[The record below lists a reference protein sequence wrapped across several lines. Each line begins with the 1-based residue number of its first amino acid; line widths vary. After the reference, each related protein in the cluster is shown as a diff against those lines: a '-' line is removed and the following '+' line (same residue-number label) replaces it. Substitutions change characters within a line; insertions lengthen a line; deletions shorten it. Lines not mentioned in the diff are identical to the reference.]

1 MATGKPL
8 SLRQQRAGK
17 KLLTSITVS
26 AVAQAEVLIDTNI
39 YHLSEPYS
47 YLVPEELRGIS
58 VGSVVSVPFNSTQT
72 IGVVVSLGPITSAG
86 LKSIKGLASN
96 YVIPKNLQEL
106 AYVMTRAYVCA
117 PFDIYRF
124 LLPPLSKASSP
135 INMVKEYESFSNNEK
150 VDAVVS
156 QIGDNIE
163 ELLVQRILRNSSSR
177 RICIVPTYRDVE
189 RISTRLRSEN
199 IDFAELG
206 SHLSQSQ
213 RRSAYEEISKG
224 KTALVLGTRSAIFAP
239 MTAINEIV
247 VINEGSE
254 HMYEQKSPYWSIREI
269 AKLRNSIEKAQLY
282 FVSPSPSSELMHDI
296 HQGSVSLLSKR
307 FLAGFIN
314 RPRVTCAP
322 KNYIDIVRRGLGT
335 GSVLVSVAEKGFSN
349 LFVCRRCRNVAR
361 CECGGRITITQR
373 NTFTCTFCSAQK
385 ANWKCNECA
394 STDYVMLRT
403 GTERFAE
410 ELGRSF
416 SDRAIFLSTAEKP
429 ILELI
434 DDANIVVATS
444 GMEPRIKGGYSAIV
458 LLNGEELVSRP
469 FIRAEEEVLQRWF
482 STLQHLKKGGEIFVS
497 LPNAH
502 AISQSIIAGDPI
514 RFLKR
519 EVEER
524 IALNLPPAHDLIVI
538 ESKADSLAAL
548 RSKLLKEFPTSVAN
562 LSINSRRVSIM
573 VDKNEKL
580 EVVASLRALQKLR
593 SINKKDLFKIA
604 INPYRF

>member
-1 MATGKPL
+1 
-8 SLRQQRAGK
+8 
-17 KLLTSITVS
+17 
-26 AVAQAEVLIDTNI
+26 
-39 YHLSEPYS
+39 
-47 YLVPEELRGIS
+47 
-58 VGSVVSVPFNSTQT
+58 
-72 IGVVVSLGPITSAG
+72 
-86 LKSIKGLASN
+86 
-96 YVIPKNLQEL
+96 
-106 AYVMTRAYVCA
+106 
-117 PFDIYRF
+117 
-124 LLPPLSKASSP
+124 
-135 INMVKEYESFSNNEK
+135 
-150 VDAVVS
+150 
-156 QIGDNIE
+156 
-163 ELLVQRILRNSSSR
+163 
-177 RICIVPTYRDVE
+177 
-189 RISTRLRSEN
+189 
-199 IDFAELG
+199 
-206 SHLSQSQ
+206 
-213 RRSAYEEISKG
+213 
-224 KTALVLGTRSAIFAP
+224 
-239 MTAINEIV
+239 
-247 VINEGSE
+247 
-254 HMYEQKSPYWSIREI
+254 
-269 AKLRNSIEKAQLY
+269 
-282 FVSPSPSSELMHDI
+282 
-296 HQGSVSLLSKR
+296 
-307 FLAGFIN
+307 
-314 RPRVTCAP
+314 
-322 KNYIDIVRRGLGT
+322 
-335 GSVLVSVAEKGFSN
+335 
-349 LFVCRRCRNVAR
+349 
-361 CECGGRITITQR
+361 
-373 NTFTCTFCSAQK
+373 
-385 ANWKCNECA
+385 
-394 STDYVMLRT
+394 MLRT

>member
-1 MATGKPL
+1 
-8 SLRQQRAGK
+8 
-17 KLLTSITVS
+17 
-26 AVAQAEVLIDTNI
+26 
-39 YHLSEPYS
+39 
-47 YLVPEELRGIS
+47 VPEELQGIAA
-58 VGSVVSVPFNSTQT
+58 GSVVCVPFNSTQT
-72 IGVVVSLGPITSAG
+72 IGVVVSVGPITSAG
-86 LKSIKGLASN
+86 LKSVQGLASN

-106 AYVMTRAYVCA
+106 AYVMTRAYVCT

-124 LLPPLSKASSP
+124 FLPPLSKASSQ
-135 INMVKEYESFSNNEK
+135 INMVKESESFSNNEK
-150 VDAVVS
+150 VDVVVS
-156 QIGDNIE
+156 QIGESVE
-163 ELLVQRILRNSSSR
+163 ELLVQRVLRNSSVR

-189 RISTRLRSEN
+189 RISTRLRLEN
-199 IDFAELG
+199 IDFAEFG

-213 RRSAYEEISKG
+213 RRSAYEQISEG

-239 MTAINEIV
+239 MTAISEIV

-254 HMYEQKSPYWSIREI
+254 HMYEQKAPYWSIREI

-296 HQGSVSLLSKR
+296 HQGSVSLLSKKL
-307 FLAGFIN
+307 FAGFIY
-314 RPRVTCAP
+314 RPRVSCAP
-322 KNYIDIVRRGLGT
+322 RNYIDIVRRGLGT

-349 LFVCRRCRNVAR
+349 LFVCRRCRDVAR

-385 ANWKCNECA
+385 EKWICNECA

-429 ILELI
+429 ILELN

-444 GMEPRIKGGYSAIV
+444 GMEPRIEGGYSAIV

-482 STLQHLKKGGEIFVS
+482 STLQHLKKGGDIFVS
-497 LPNAH
+497 LLNAH

-519 EVEER
+519 EIEER
-524 IALNLPPAHDLIVI
+524 IALNLPPAQDLIVI

-548 RSKLLKEFPTSVAN
+548 RGKLLKEFPTSVAN
-562 LSINSRRVSIM
+562 LSINSRKVSMM

-580 EVVASLRALQKLR
+580 EVVASLRALQKFR

>member
-1 MATGKPL
+1 M
-8 SLRQQRAGK
+8 
-17 KLLTSITVS
+17 
-26 AVAQAEVLIDTNI
+26 
-39 YHLSEPYS
+39 
-47 YLVPEELRGIS
+47 PEELQGIAA
-58 VGSVVSVPFNSTQT
+58 GSVVCVPFNSTQT
-72 IGVVVSLGPITSAG
+72 IGVVVSVGPITSAG
-86 LKSIKGLASN
+86 LKSVQGLASN

-106 AYVMTRAYVCA
+106 AYVMTRAYVCT

-124 LLPPLSKASSP
+124 FLPPLSKASSQ
-135 INMVKEYESFSNNEK
+135 INMVKESESFSNNEK
-150 VDAVVS
+150 VDVVVS
-156 QIGDNIE
+156 QIGESVE
-163 ELLVQRILRNSSSR
+163 ELLVQRVLRNSSVR

-189 RISTRLRSEN
+189 RISTRLRLEN
-199 IDFAELG
+199 IDFAEFG

-213 RRSAYEEISKG
+213 RRSAYEQISEG

-239 MTAINEIV
+239 MTAISEIV

-254 HMYEQKSPYWSIREI
+254 HMYEQKAPYWSIREI

-296 HQGSVSLLSKR
+296 HQGSVSLLSKKL
-307 FLAGFIN
+307 FAGFIY
-314 RPRVTCAP
+314 RPRVSCAP
-322 KNYIDIVRRGLGT
+322 RNYIDIVRRGLGT

-349 LFVCRRCRNVAR
+349 LFVCRRCRDVAR

-385 ANWKCNECA
+385 EKWICNECA

-429 ILELI
+429 ILELN

-444 GMEPRIKGGYSAIV
+444 GMEPRIEGGYSAIV

-482 STLQHLKKGGEIFVS
+482 STLQHLKKGGDIFVS
-497 LPNAH
+497 LLNAH

-519 EVEER
+519 EIEER
-524 IALNLPPAHDLIVI
+524 IALNLPPAQDLIVI

-548 RSKLLKEFPTSVAN
+548 RGKLLKEFPTSVAN
-562 LSINSRRVSIM
+562 LSINSRKVSMM

-580 EVVASLRALQKLR
+580 EVVASLRALQKFR

>member
-1 MATGKPL
+1 VATAKPL
-8 SLRQQRAGK
+8 SLRQQRASK
-17 KLLTSITVS
+17 RLLTSNPVS
-26 AVAQAEVLIDTNI
+26 AVAQAEVLIDTKI

-47 YLVPEELRGIS
+47 YLVPEELQGIAA
-58 VGSVVSVPFNSTQT
+58 GSVVCVPFNSTQT
-72 IGVVVSLGPITSAG
+72 IGVVVSVGPITSAG
-86 LKSIKGLASN
+86 LKSVQGLASN

-106 AYVMTRAYVCA
+106 AYVMTRAYVCT

-124 LLPPLSKASSP
+124 FLPPLSKASSQ
-135 INMVKEYESFSNNEK
+135 INMVKESESFSNNEK
-150 VDAVVS
+150 VDVVVS
-156 QIGDNIE
+156 QIGESVE
-163 ELLVQRILRNSSSR
+163 ELLVQRVLRNSSVR

-189 RISTRLRSEN
+189 RISTRLRLEN
-199 IDFAELG
+199 IDFAEFG

-213 RRSAYEEISKG
+213 RRSAYEQISEG

-239 MTAINEIV
+239 MTAISEIV

-254 HMYEQKSPYWSIREI
+254 HMYEQKAPYWSIREI

-296 HQGSVSLLSKR
+296 HQGSVSLLSKKL
-307 FLAGFIN
+307 FAGFIY
-314 RPRVTCAP
+314 RPRVSCAP
-322 KNYIDIVRRGLGT
+322 RNYIDIVRRGLGT

-349 LFVCRRCRNVAR
+349 LFVCRRCRDVAR

-385 ANWKCNECA
+385 EKWICNECA

-429 ILELI
+429 ILELN

-444 GMEPRIKGGYSAIV
+444 GMEPRIEGGYSAIV

-482 STLQHLKKGGEIFVS
+482 STLQHLKKGGDIFVS
-497 LPNAH
+497 LLNAH

-519 EVEER
+519 EIEER
-524 IALNLPPAHDLIVI
+524 IALNLPPAQDLIVI

-548 RSKLLKEFPTSVAN
+548 RGKLLKEFPTSVAN
-562 LSINSRRVSIM
+562 LSINSRKVSMM

-580 EVVASLRALQKLR
+580 EVVASLRALQKFR

>member
-1 MATGKPL
+1 M
-8 SLRQQRAGK
+8 
-17 KLLTSITVS
+17 
-26 AVAQAEVLIDTNI
+26 
-39 YHLSEPYS
+39 
-47 YLVPEELRGIS
+47 PEELQGIAA
-58 VGSVVSVPFNSTQT
+58 GSVVCVPFNSTQT
-72 IGVVVSLGPITSAG
+72 IGVVVSVGPITSAG
-86 LKSIKGLASN
+86 LKSVQGLASN

-106 AYVMTRAYVCA
+106 AYVMTRAYVCT

-124 LLPPLSKASSP
+124 FLPPLSKASSQ
-135 INMVKEYESFSNNEK
+135 INMVKESESFSNNEK
-150 VDAVVS
+150 VDVVVS
-156 QIGDNIE
+156 QIGESVE
-163 ELLVQRILRNSSSR
+163 ELLVQRVLRNSSVR

-189 RISTRLRSEN
+189 RISTRLRLEN
-199 IDFAELG
+199 IDFAEFG

-213 RRSAYEEISKG
+213 RRSAYEQISEG

-239 MTAINEIV
+239 MTAISEIV

-254 HMYEQKSPYWSIREI
+254 HMYEQKAPYWSIREI

-296 HQGSVSLLSKR
+296 HQGSVSLLSKKL
-307 FLAGFIN
+307 FAGFIY
-314 RPRVTCAP
+314 RPRVSCAP
-322 KNYIDIVRRGLGT
+322 RNYIDIVRRGLGT

-385 ANWKCNECA
+385 EKWICNECA

-429 ILELI
+429 ILELN

-444 GMEPRIKGGYSAIV
+444 GMEPRIEGGYSAIV

-482 STLQHLKKGGEIFVS
+482 STLQHLKKGGDIFVS
-497 LPNAH
+497 LLNAH

-519 EVEER
+519 EIEER
-524 IALNLPPAHDLIVI
+524 IALNLPPAQDLIVI

-548 RSKLLKEFPTSVAN
+548 RGKLLKEFPTSVAN
-562 LSINSRRVSIM
+562 LSINSRKVSMM

-580 EVVASLRALQKLR
+580 EVVASLRALQKFR